1 MMYHIQLAGVF
12 RTFRIRKIFLPMHK
26 KGFFVCVNNGSLLSG
41 FHAAVI
47 LRYDTSVSGNGVTLK
62 KRLGPPELIKIKKY
76 FWRLSFY
83 VFTDTYYKGDIYEKS
98 EKRKLRGC
106 IPMKDKTK
114 NQCGRRGERVFSNIC
129 IMPSLIGVLVFFM
142 IPFCIVIY
150 YSLISNPV
158 MKEFVMLDN
167 YTKLFSNAAF
177 IKAVKNTA
185 FFSLVSV
192 PLSVI
197 LSLGLAMLLERKIP
211 GKSIFRTFFLSPLM
225 VPTAS
230 VVLVWQV
237 LFHNHGTINQ
247 LIERFGGQ
255 TVDWIKSP
263 YGQVII
269 ICMFLW
275 KNLGYNM
282 ILFMSALCAIPRDI
296 IEVADLE
303 GAGSFY
309 KFLHIKLRYLSPT
322 ILFVLILSLINSFK
336 IFREVYLLTGNYPQD
351 KLYMLQHFMNN
362 TFNSL
367 DYQKLS
373 AAAVLFALVM
383 IVIMALLLI
392 AENIFG
398 KDVEN

>member
-1 MMYHIQLAGVF
+1 
-12 RTFRIRKIFLPMHK
+12 
-26 KGFFVCVNNGSLLSG
+26 
-41 FHAAVI
+41 
-47 LRYDTSVSGNGVTLK
+47 
-62 KRLGPPELIKIKKY
+62 
-76 FWRLSFY
+76 
-83 VFTDTYYKGDIYEKS
+83 
-98 EKRKLRGC
+98 
-106 IPMKDKTK
+106 MKNKTK
-114 NQCGRRGERVFSNIC
+114 NQCGRRGERVFSNVC
-129 IMPSLIGVLVFFM
+129 VMPSLLGVLVFFLV
-142 IPFCIVIY
+142 PFCIVIY
-150 YSLISNPV
+150 YSLINNPV
-158 MKEFVMLDN
+158 LKEFVGIEN
-167 YTKLFSNAAF
+167 YIKLFSNAAF
-177 IKAVKNTA
+177 KKAVKNTV
-185 FFSLVSV
+185 FFSVVAV

-197 LSLGLAMLLERKIP
+197 LSLALAMLLERKIP

-247 LIERFGGQ
+247 IIEACGGHGI
-255 TVDWIKSP
+255 DWIKSP

-282 ILFMSALCAIPRDI
+282 ILFISALCAIPRDI

-303 GAGSFY
+303 GASGLY
-309 KFLHIKLRYLSPT
+309 KLVHIKLRYLSPT
-322 ILFVLILSLINSFK
+322 ILFVLILSMINSFK

-373 AAAVLFALVM
+373 AAAVLFAIVM
-383 IVIMALLLI
+383 IVIMAILLI
-392 AENIFG
+392 VENIFG

>member
-1 MMYHIQLAGVF
+1 
-12 RTFRIRKIFLPMHK
+12 
-26 KGFFVCVNNGSLLSG
+26 
-41 FHAAVI
+41 
-47 LRYDTSVSGNGVTLK
+47 
-62 KRLGPPELIKIKKY
+62 
-76 FWRLSFY
+76 
-83 VFTDTYYKGDIYEKS
+83 
-98 EKRKLRGC
+98 
-106 IPMKDKTK
+106 MKNKTR
-114 NQCGRRGERVFSNIC
+114 NQCGRRRERIFSNAC
-129 IMPSLIGVLVFFM
+129 IVPSLIGVMVFF
-142 IPFCIVIY
+142 IVPFAIVV

-158 MKEFVMLDN
+158 TKEFVGLEN
-167 YTKLFSNAAF
+167 YTKLFSNVAFKRAAQNS
-177 IKAVKNTA
+177 I
-185 FFSLVSV
+185 FFSVTAV
-192 PLSVI
+192 PLSVV
-197 LSLGLAMLLERKIP
+197 LSLGLAVILERNIP
-211 GKSIFRTFFLSPLM
+211 GKSILRTFFLSPLM

-247 LIERFGGQ
+247 IIESLGGT
-255 TVDWIKSP
+255 TVDWLSSK
-263 YGQVII
+263 YGQLVII
-269 ICMFLW
+269 LMFLW

-282 ILFMSALCAIPRDI
+282 ILFMSALSGIPHDI

-303 GAGSFY
+303 GASSWY
-309 KFLHIKLRYLSPT
+309 KFIHIKLRYLSPT

-336 IFREVYLLTGNYPQD
+336 IFREVYLLTGNYPYD

-383 IVIMALLLI
+383 IVVIAILLI

>member
-1 MMYHIQLAGVF
+1 
-12 RTFRIRKIFLPMHK
+12 
-26 KGFFVCVNNGSLLSG
+26 
-41 FHAAVI
+41 
-47 LRYDTSVSGNGVTLK
+47 
-62 KRLGPPELIKIKKY
+62 
-76 FWRLSFY
+76 
-83 VFTDTYYKGDIYEKS
+83 
-98 EKRKLRGC
+98 
-106 IPMKDKTK
+106 MKNKTK
-114 NQCGRRGERVFSNIC
+114 DQCGRKGERIFSNVC
-129 IMPSLIGVLVFFM
+129 VLPSLMGVMIFFLV
-142 IPFCIVIY
+142 PFCIVIY
-150 YSLISNPV
+150 YSLINNPV
-158 MKEFVMLDN
+158 LKEFVALEN

-177 IKAVKNTA
+177 TRAVKNTA

-197 LSLGLAMLLERKIP
+197 LSLGLAMLLERNIP

-247 LIERFGGQ
+247 IVEACGGHSI
-255 TVDWIKSP
+255 DWIKSP
-263 YGQVII
+263 YGQVVI

-303 GAGSFY
+303 GAGSLY
-309 KFLHIKLRYLSPT
+309 KFIHIKLRYLSPT

-336 IFREVYLLTGNYPQD
+336 IFREVYLLTGNYPQE

-383 IVIMALLLI
+383 IVIMAVLLI